1 MKYLTIILLF
11 CFSCQQAKSQS
22 IDNQEV
28 KLLAANTLFGGMT
41 TGFGALIN
49 KKKDEKAF
57 PAFFRGFKYGCLG
70 GALLYVGKKQSNL
83 IHQGNTV
90 AGAWGGKL
98 VHNAGASIMENV
110 AVGRAPFSHYNLYVG
125 FMRLELDWQERFKAQ
140 PKFMPASFLVF
151 MYHVSV
157 IKGRFD
163 VGRSLKM
170 GAPYFVIN
178 EPAAGYAGSMA
189 KGTAIRND
197 HYRGAYWGANSKF
210 YSGEQYVDLIDAHE
224 NVHGLQFQESFIF
237 NTYAYKPA
245 SRLRNKSKVIMGLS
259 KYIYFDFNI
268 MDFTSILGM
277 AYANKK
283 GGYFYS
289 PYEFE
294 AERMAINRYFDVK
307 NDRR

>member
-49 KKKDEKAF
+49 KKKDEKIF

-70 GALLYVGKKQSNL
+70 GALLYVGKKHTNL
-83 IHQGNTV
+83 IHQGKTV

-125 FMRLELDWQERFKAQ
+125 FIRLELDWQEQFNFQ
-140 PKFMPASFLVF
+140 PKFMPGSFYACL
-151 MYHVSV
+151 YHAYTF
-157 IKGRFD
+157 KGKLD
-163 VGRSLKM
+163 LATSLKM
-170 GAPYFVIN
+170 GTPYFV
-178 EPAAGYAGSMA
+178 
-189 KGTAIRND
+189 RND
-197 HYRGAYWGANSKF
+197 KDADFSGLASRGTVSVNEYYKRGFISESKRP
-210 YSGEQYVDLIDAHE
+210 YSGIDYINYINAHE
-224 NVHGLQFQESFIF
+224 NIHGLQSQEYFIF

-245 SRLRNKSKVIMGLS
+245 SRLRSKSKIIMGLS
-259 KYIYFDFNI
+259 KYIYFDFNVLDYSYMI
-268 MDFTSILGM
+268 GK

-283 GGYFYS
+283 GGYYYN

-294 AERMAINRYFDVK
+294 AERMAINTYL
-307 NDRR
+307 NY